1 VGNNKVQLIQVK
13 KEDENKSKSISTSNQ
28 SKQLIYSKGTSSQ
41 SSTVNRIS
49 KAFEI
54 LPGFEVDKTVQYP
67 ELADLT
73 STMTLN

>member
-1 VGNNKVQLIQVK
+1 LIQVQ

-54 LPGFEVDKTVQYP
+54 LPGFEVDKTV
-67 ELADLT
+67 
-73 STMTLN
+73 